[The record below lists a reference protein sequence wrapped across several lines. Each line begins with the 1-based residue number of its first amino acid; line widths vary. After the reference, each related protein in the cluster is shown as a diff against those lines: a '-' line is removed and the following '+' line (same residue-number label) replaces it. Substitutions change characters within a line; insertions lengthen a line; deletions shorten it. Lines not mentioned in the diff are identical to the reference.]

1 MYIYMYVRHIL
12 NYQTRGRTKQFFP
25 LSDQKICA
33 KHQGNICGFSM
44 QRELYNTVS
53 YLALS

>member
-1 MYIYMYVRHIL
+1 MYVRHIL

-44 QRELYNTVS
+44 QQELYNTVS